1 MSKAPGLIMVVEDTH
16 EIRELLE
23 ATLRFQG
30 YSVVSAQDGE
40 QALEK
45 ISKQPPE
52 LIITDLLMPNMDGY
66 ALLYRLHGD
75 PETSSIP
82 ILVLSAT
89 YVTKEDKEFALTLG
103 AQEFMEKPFDISEFL
118 LKVGEMLSQGPVVS
132 EGVLDDQ
139 TFFRGYK
146 IRLEAKLRAK
156 TEQLSRTKRLLLTL
170 PDGQK
175 DAFQNLLEDVRQ
187 SRDEI
192 QAELREIINNKL
204 KPDSG
209 RN

>member
-1 MSKAPGLIMVVEDTH
+1 MSNKQDLIMVVEDTH
-16 EIRELLE
+16 QIRELLE

-30 YSVVSAQDGE
+30 YTVESAQDGE

-45 ISKQPPE
+45 ISKQAPE

-66 ALLYRLHGD
+66 ALLYRLHAN
-75 PETSSIP
+75 PETRDIP

-89 YVTKEDKEFALTLG
+89 YVSREDKEFAITLG

-118 LKVGEMLSQGPVVS
+118 IKIGEMLAQGPVTA

-139 TFFRGYK
+139 TFFQGYK
-146 IRLEAKLRAK
+146 TRLEAKLRAK
-156 TEQLSRTKRLLLTL
+156 TEQLARTKRLLITL
-170 PDGQK
+170 PEAQK
-175 DAFQNLLEDVRQ
+175 AAFIKLLDDVRQ

-192 QAELREIINNKL
+192 QAELREVIMNLEKL
-204 KPDSG
+204 Q
-209 RN
+209 

>member
-1 MSKAPGLIMVVEDTH
+1 MSKETGLIMVVEDTH
-16 EIRELLE
+16 QIRELLE

-30 YSVVSAQDGE
+30 YTVDSAQDGE

-45 ISKQPPE
+45 ISKQTPE

-66 ALLYRLHGD
+66 ALLYRLHSN
-75 PETSSIP
+75 PETRDIP

-89 YVTKEDKEFALTLG
+89 YVSREDKEFALTLG

-118 LKVGEMLSQGPVVS
+118 LKIGEMLVQGPVTA

-139 TFFRGYK
+139 TFFQGYK
-146 IRLEAKLRAK
+146 TRLEAKLRAK
-156 TEQLSRTKRLLLTL
+156 TEQLARTKRLLITL
-170 PDGQK
+170 PEAQK
-175 DAFQNLLEDVRQ
+175 AAFIKLLDDVRQ

-192 QAELREIINNKL
+192 QTELREVILNLEKL
-204 KPDSG
+204 Q
-209 RN
+209 

>member
-1 MSKAPGLIMVVEDTH
+1 MDKELGLIMVVEDTH
-16 EIRELLE
+16 QIRELLE

-45 ISKQPPE
+45 IPKQPPE

-66 ALLYRLHGD
+66 ALLYRLHGN
-75 PETSSIP
+75 PETRNIP

-89 YVTKEDKEFALTLG
+89 YVSREDKEFALTLG
-103 AQEFMEKPFDISEFL
+103 AQEFMEKPFDIAEFL
-118 LKVGEMLSQGPVVS
+118 LKVGEMLAQGPVVT

-139 TFFRGYK
+139 TFFEGYK
-146 IRLEAKLRAK
+146 TRLEAKLRAK
-156 TEQLSRTKRLLLTL
+156 TEQLSRTKRLLITL

-175 DAFQNLLEDVRQ
+175 AAFQKLLDDVRT

-192 QAELREIINNKL
+192 QAELREVIQNISKAQ
-204 KPDSG
+204 
-209 RN
+209 

>member
-1 MSKAPGLIMVVEDTH
+1 MSKEQGLIMVVEDTH
-16 EIRELLE
+16 QIRELLE

-30 YSVVSAQDGE
+30 YTVDSAQDGE
-40 QALEK
+40 EALEK

-66 ALLYRLHGD
+66 ALLYRLHGN
-75 PETSSIP
+75 PETRHIP

-89 YVTKEDKEFALTLG
+89 YVSREDKEFALILG

-118 LKVGEMLSQGPVVS
+118 LKIGEMLAQGPVAAK
-132 EGVLDDQ
+132 GVLDDQ

-146 IRLEAKLRAK
+146 TRLEAKLRAK
-156 TEQLSRTKRLLLTL
+156 TEQLSRTKRLLMTL
-170 PDGQK
+170 PEAQK
-175 DAFQNLLEDVRQ
+175 AAFQKLLDDVRQ

-192 QAELREIINNKL
+192 QAELREIIGNLDKL
-204 KPDSG
+204 Q
-209 RN
+209 

>member
-1 MSKAPGLIMVVEDTH
+1 MVVEDTH
-16 EIRELLE
+16 QIRELLE

-30 YSVVSAQDGE
+30 YTVDSAQDGE
-40 QALEK
+40 EALEK

-66 ALLYRLHGD
+66 ALLYRLHGN
-75 PETSSIP
+75 PETRHIP

-89 YVTKEDKEFALTLG
+89 YVSREDKEFALILG

-118 LKVGEMLSQGPVVS
+118 LKIGEMLAQGPVAAK
-132 EGVLDDQ
+132 GVLDDQ

-146 IRLEAKLRAK
+146 TRLEAKLRAK
-156 TEQLSRTKRLLLTL
+156 TEQLSRTKRLLMTL
-170 PDGQK
+170 PEAQK
-175 DAFQNLLEDVRQ
+175 AAFQKLLDDVRQ

-192 QAELREIINNKL
+192 QAELREIIGNLDKL
-204 KPDSG
+204 Q
-209 RN
+209 